1 MINTADVQHYAG
13 IILAMIK
20 EDQATGQVPGGVS
33 SWDELDET
41 VDAND
46 YYRRASLPSGSPEAE
61 GLRTAVNDEVIRL
74 LISDQGGPWGVTW
87 MHPDGHEV
95 NISRTIGYATRAQAE
110 TVGREYVAEHGG
122 AYHLYGG

>member
-1 MINTADVQHYAG
+1 MINAADVQHYAG
-13 IILAMIK
+13 VILDMIK
-20 EDQATGQVPGGVS
+20 EDQVTGQVPGSVS

-46 YYRRASLPSGSPEAE
+46 YYRRASLPSGTPDAE
-61 GLRTAVNDEVIRL
+61 GLRSAVNDEVIRRL
-74 LISDQGGPWGVTW
+74 TSDQGGGWGVTW

-110 TVGREYVAEHGG
+110 AVGREYAAEHGG
-122 AYHLYGG
+122 AYQLYGG